1 MLRFG
6 GRTLPPWLDRGSGRW
21 YHDLMTPKETILEKV
36 KELSPEDQDKVFA
49 DASAAADLLF
59 ARLETIEPHPFQPA
73 GVP

>member
-1 MLRFG
+1 MVDGEMAVR
-6 GRTLPPWLDRGSGRW
+6 DRRVTK
-21 YHDLMTPKETILEKV
+21 L
-36 KELSPEDQDKVFA
+36 DQDKVFA